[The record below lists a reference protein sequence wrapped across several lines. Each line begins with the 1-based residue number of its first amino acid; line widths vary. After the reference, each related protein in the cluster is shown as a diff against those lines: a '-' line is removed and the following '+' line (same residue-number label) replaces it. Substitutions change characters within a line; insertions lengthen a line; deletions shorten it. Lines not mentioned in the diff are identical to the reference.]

1 MSPERLSSPVV
12 KFPHI
17 MDNDTQ
23 PAKTVEAVERAVGV
37 LNALKDLDGAGV
49 TELSE
54 YLGMSKSGV
63 YKQLSTLV
71 KTGMVTKQQTEYRL
85 SFRFLL
91 MGEYVKTNSQLYAIG
106 ADEVDKLAEKS
117 NYFAYLTAMDSEYA
131 YCIHTADGED
141 SVVPNLSVGKQITLH
156 SSAAGKAI
164 LSRLSDPKRDRLLDG
179 TLTGKTENTITD
191 RTTLEDELQTI
202 RQEGIAFEDEENV
215 PGMRGVGAPILS
227 EDGGVVGAV
236 AISGPLSL
244 LTENHFIEEVP
255 ALVRQTKNFI
265 EVKFSLESRDPLEEG
280 SHIPEDLY

>member
-1 MSPERLSSPVV
+1 
-12 KFPHI
+12 
-17 MDNDTQ
+17 MDNDAQ
-23 PAKTVEAVERAVGV
+23 PAETVEAVERAVGV
-37 LNALKDLDGAGV
+37 LNALKNLDGAGV

-117 NYFAYLTAMDSEYA
+117 SYFAYLTAMGREYA
-131 YCIHTADGED
+131 YCIHTADGEG

-164 LSRLSDPKRDRLLDG
+164 LSRLPDPKRDRLLDG

-244 LTENHFIEEVP
+244 LTENHLTEEVP
-255 ALVRQTKNFI
+255 ALVKQTKNFI